1 MNASLRQYVQN
12 AFQREEARAVAFVS
26 PRRDLLDS
34 LKSALK
40 EEKRFQF
47 VPIQGSLPEVQSH
60 FGAGLLPSVLVA
72 DLRSEVDTAILG
84 IEKLRKGGFNGAII
98 VISET
103 LDEASL
109 RGLLRF
115 HVADWLPADADNAE
129 IIEACARALNTRRPG
144 EAETKAQCLA
154 FVPAAGGVGTTSLAI
169 QTAYLLANH
178 ARDFSRTCLVDL
190 NLESGCLADYLDVEP
205 QFDVDT
211 IRGEPGR
218 LDDRLL
224 EMMLARHSTGLA
236 VLAAQR
242 KPAERPRADSKL
254 VTTVLGAISD
264 KFHHMVLDL
273 PLGWQEWTFDVLAGS
288 DQIYVV
294 TEFTVPAM
302 RRAREL
308 SEAIVARFG
317 GDRNAL
323 VIVNK
328 FRQRLFGGGLR
339 KTDATELLGNRL
351 AGFVSEDG
359 ELVTEAI
366 NRGELISSIDHSN
379 RVSRDLA
386 RIVLKT

>member
-1 MNASLRQYVQN
+1 MNASLKQYVQN
-12 AFQREEARAVAFVS
+12 AFQREEARTVAFVS

-40 EEKRFQF
+40 EDKRFQF
-47 VPIQGSLPEVQSH
+47 VPIQGSLSEVQSD
-60 FGAGLLPSVLVA
+60 FGAGLRPSVLVA
-72 DLRSEVDTAILG
+72 DLRSDVDASILG

-103 LDEASL
+103 LDESSL

-115 HVADWLPADADNAE
+115 HVADWLPADAENAE
-129 IIEACARALNTRRPG
+129 IIEACARALNTKRPG
-144 EAETKAQCLA
+144 EAESKAQCLA

-190 NLESGCLADYLDVEP
+190 NLQSGCLADYLDLEP
-205 QFDVDT
+205 LFDVDT

-218 LDDRLL
+218 LDGRLL

-236 VLAAQR
+236 VLASQR
-242 KPAERPRADSKL
+242 APAERSRADGKL
-254 VTTVLGAISD
+254 ITTVLGAISD
-264 KFHHMVLDL
+264 TFHHMVLDL
-273 PLGWQEWTFDVLAGS
+273 PLAWQEWTFDVLAGS

-308 SEAIVARFG
+308 SEAIVARSG
-317 GDRNAL
+317 GERNAA

-359 ELVTEAI
+359 ELITEAI